1 MGLFDQAFG
10 SGVSAGAG
18 QSQDPNSDQQFN
30 QLKDKYQSVLH
41 KVEGEQVRLENLHM
55 QDGKLYIKGVA
66 PSDEAMNNVWDQLKG
81 VDADYSDVTLELR
94 VDPNAPET
102 EEYEVKAGDSL
113 WKIAQHHLGNGNEY
127 MQIFYANRDKMDSPQ
142 SVIHPGDKLKLPK
155 KS

>member
-18 QSQDPNSDQQFN
+18 QAQDPNNDQQFN

-41 KVEGEQVRLENLHM
+41 KVESEQVRLENLHM
-55 QDGKLYIKGVA
+55 QDGKLFLKGVA
-66 PSDEAMNNVWDQLKG
+66 PSEESMNNIWDQVKS
-81 VDADYSDVTLELR
+81 VDADYSDVTIELR

>member
-18 QSQDPNSDQQFN
+18 QAQDPNNDQQFN

-41 KVEGEQVRLENLHM
+41 KVESEQVRLENLHM
-55 QDGKLYIKGVA
+55 QDGKLYVKGVA
-66 PSDEAMNNVWDQLKG
+66 PSEEAMNNIWDQVKS

>member
-10 SGVSAGAG
+10 SGVAAGAG
-18 QSQDPNSDQQFN
+18 QAQDPNNDQQFN

-41 KVEGEQVRLENLHM
+41 KVESEQVRLENLHM
-55 QDGKLYIKGVA
+55 QDGKLFIKGVA
-66 PSDEAMNNVWDQLKG
+66 PSEEAMNHVWDQVKSI
-81 VDADYSDVTLELR
+81 DADYSDVTLELR

-113 WKIAQHHLGNGNEY
+113 WKIAQQHLGNGNEY

-155 KS
+155 K